1 MRKSPRQ
8 RRLEADFRSVEELD
22 AESSIFSF
30 QASGSPPSRYRLQF
44 VGPGLCRDSRGK
56 VKIVDTHEVIVEL
69 GASYPRMVP
78 NLLWQTPVFHPNIS
92 NNGVVCLGGYGTHWV
107 PSLTLDEMSTM
118 LWDMIRY
125 KNFDIQSPY
134 NRDAASWARDQRQFS
149 FPLDNRDIRDLV
161 NKPKESLHQSQ
172 SSVERISESKAQD
185 GKSVFGVLGAL
196 ANRFR
201 DRVNRSESE
210 VIDVTSSAEPIAV
223 ESSSGEFDDS
233 VGSESEVIRL
243 DESDVEVVSDEVISV
258 EVEPSELLSS
268 ESSSSENESPA
279 EESAFVDASEI
290 EIIEDGISFIDPE
303 DNIQPDV
310 ANELKNT
317 GIVFLD

>member
-30 QASGSPPSRYRLQF
+30 EASGDPPTRYRLRF
-44 VGPGLCRDSRGK
+44 DGPGICRDSGGK
-56 VKIVDTHEVIVEL
+56 IQIIQQHEVIVEL

-107 PSLTLDEMSTM
+107 PSLKLDEMSTM

-134 NRDAASWARDQRQFS
+134 NRDAALWARDQRLHK
-149 FPLDNRDIRDLV
+149 FPLDSRDIRDRVNNPQQLNPRIQTPAELV
-161 NKPKESLHQSQ
+161 EEPTKN
-172 SSVERISESKAQD
+172 

-201 DRVNRSESE
+201 DRADQDAIENVVDSQEVHVSEE
-210 VIDVTSSAEPIAV
+210 MHVIDVDDDDVEDEIEVEFAEPV
-223 ESSSGEFDDS
+223 SEQS
-233 VGSESEVIRL
+233 VLI
-243 DESDVEVVSDEVISV
+243 D
-258 EVEPSELLSS
+258 P
-268 ESSSSENESPA
+268 
-279 EESAFVDASEI
+279 SEI
-290 EIIEDGISFIDPE
+290 EIITDGISFIDSTGNKEGSTTNEQAE
-303 DNIQPDV
+303 D
-310 ANELKNT
+310 T
-317 GIVFLD
+317 GIMFLD

>member
-8 RRLEADFRSVEELD
+8 RRLEADFRSVAELD

-30 QASGSPPSRYRLQF
+30 EATGEPPTRYRLRF
-44 VGPGLCRDSRGK
+44 DGPGICRDGNGRIA
-56 VKIVDTHEVIVEL
+56 IVEKHEVIVEL

-78 NLLWQTPVFHPNIS
+78 NLLWQTPIFHPNIS

-134 NRDAASWARDQRQFS
+134 NREAALWARDQRVHS
-149 FPLDNRDIRDLV
+149 FPLDDRDIRDLV
-161 NKPKESLHQSQ
+161 NKPKETKRPVQA
-172 SSVERISESKAQD
+172 SVEVVESQTKN

-201 DRVNRSESE
+201 DRTDRPDRTQPTDQGEDNLGVQE
-210 VIDVTSSAEPIAV
+210 VHTAEDVSVVDAIAV
-223 ESSSGEFDDS
+223 
-233 VGSESEVIRL
+233 
-243 DESDVEVVSDEVISV
+243 VEVPPEIVV
-258 EVEPSELLSS
+258 EQHHHETTEGD
-268 ESSSSENESPA
+268 
-279 EESAFVDASEI
+279 FVDPSEI

-303 DNIQPDV
+303 DNQSNKKAKA
-310 ANELKNT
+310 ANEVAEDT

>member
-8 RRLEADFRSVEELD
+8 RRLEADFRSVEELN

-30 QASGSPPSRYRLQF
+30 EASGDPPTRYRLQF
-44 VGPGLCRDSRGK
+44 DGPGIFRDSSGNIQIIEK
-56 VKIVDTHEVIVEL
+56 HEVIVEL
-69 GASYPRMVP
+69 GAAYPRMVP

-134 NRDAASWARDQRQFS
+134 NREAALWARDQRLHR
-149 FPLDNRDIRDLV
+149 FPLDKRDIRDLV
-161 NKPKESLHQSQ
+161 SNPKKPNHQFHTSAEV
-172 SSVERISESKAQD
+172 VEELPSKN

-196 ANRFR
+196 ASRFR
-201 DRVNRSESE
+201 DRPDQNESVAGLQEVHVNENVQIVEEPQDVVAEPASVEEVAVEE
-210 VIDVTSSAEPIAV
+210 VIAEVA
-223 ESSSGEFDDS
+223 
-233 VGSESEVIRL
+233 
-243 DESDVEVVSDEVISV
+243 ESDS
-258 EVEPSELLSS
+258 EPSVL
-268 ESSSSENESPA
+268 
-279 EESAFVDASEI
+279 VDPSEI
-290 EIIEDGISFIDPE
+290 EIITDGISFIEPNNSNKEGSATNQQAEDP
-303 DNIQPDV
+303 
-310 ANELKNT
+310 